1 MARIITTLNE
11 SVVKRNLENRIKSK
25 IGETPST
32 RDSMVNIL
40 SSSIGDEIISAKREL
55 TNIFNSN
62 QLSNAT
68 GLALDNIAFN
78 MYKLARRPATFAYST
93 ERERNVY
100 FYTSSGAFGLIN
112 NNLSIVIPA
121 GTLISTEDA
130 ASSNTIVYRTIADKI
145 LNSGDNISY
154 VEVEAMNVGSD
165 YNVDSNNLVYHNF
178 RAYADVDSQSL
189 KVTNTFPIVNGADIE
204 SDESLRFRVS
214 NYMQAQMNLNSD
226 AILLRA
232 LELPGVLDIEVIPSY
247 YGIGTTGV
255 VMFGSGRENSRN
267 LNSLFE
273 RRVSELRIPGQK
285 IVVSEGIKVYFDF
298 DIRVY
303 VRAGMNEVEKIRAR
317 DNVKR
322 EIARLIKDKEFT
334 KSISFSE
341 ISGLIR
347 SQFRSSNIIGFG
359 TSTNSNT
366 IFENIFIRKTDR
378 AGILPEEKEAL
389 LGSSYTVNRDERI
402 SFGIVNVIIEEQ
414 SLWVL

>member
-1 MARIITTLNE
+1 
-11 SVVKRNLENRIKSK
+11 
-25 IGETPST
+25 
-32 RDSMVNIL
+32 
-40 SSSIGDEIISAKREL
+40 
-55 TNIFNSN
+55 
-62 QLSNAT
+62 
-68 GLALDNIAFN
+68 
-78 MYKLARRPATFAYST
+78 
-93 ERERNVY
+93 
-100 FYTSSGAFGLIN
+100 
-112 NNLSIVIPA
+112 
-121 GTLISTEDA
+121 
-130 ASSNTIVYRTIADKI
+130 
-145 LNSGDNISY
+145 
-154 VEVEAMNVGSD
+154 
-165 YNVDSNNLVYHNF
+165 
-178 RAYADVDSQSL
+178 
-189 KVTNTFPIVNGADIE
+189 
-204 SDESLRFRVS
+204 
-214 NYMQAQMNLNSD
+214 MNLNSD

-285 IVVSEGIKVYFDF
+285 IIVSEGIKVYFDF

-303 VRAGMNEVEKIRAR
+303 VRAGMNEIEKIRAR

-366 IFENIFIRKTDR
+366 VFENIFIRKTDR

-414 SLWVL
+414 SL